1 MQEIIDANQVGAVF
15 VANISRLARQVH
27 DFELF
32 GMRAALCHDIY
43 SAHQSVEHDDVNV
56 LAPGAQVVG
65 PAVAHE
71 LVEAFLEASSSGR
84 ENHHRRV
91 DKIKAMEERRRT
103 GLELVSRRRINP
115 VLKPGEKLIQ
125 KFDPE
130 VNLLVSDF

>member
-1 MQEIIDANQVGAVF
+1 
-15 VANISRLARQVH
+15 
-27 DFELF
+27 
-32 GMRAALCHDIY
+32 MRAAFCHDIY

-56 LAPGAQVVG
+56 LALGAQVVD

-71 LVEAFLEASSSGR
+71 LLEASSSGG

-91 DKIKAMEERRRT
+91 DEIKAMEERRRT
-103 GLELVSRRRINP
+103 GLELVNRRRINP